1 MTIIEQAIVGK
12 VSQEACE
19 DGLAVNDGFVA
30 VIDGSTSKTPIEINP
45 GMSNGRYCME
55 LVKRYVCSMPFDTSV
70 ESFCTGVTEL
80 LRSAVVS
87 AGCNM
92 SRLKECPIERPAASA
107 VVYSVSRRQVWMV
120 GDCQCIVDGVL
131 YENKKPQE
139 DALATKRSEYLLRAM
154 AAGLEVADIQANDPG
169 RKHIINELVESCK
182 GQNVTYSVIDGFDI
196 PLDKVRIIDACDC
209 GQDIILASDGYPF
222 LKPTLAES
230 ENALAAQLDSDPLCI
245 RSFKATKGLAS
256 GNNSFDD
263 RCYVRFKG

>member
-55 LVKRYVCSMPFDTSV
+55 LVKRYVCSMTFDTSV
-70 ESFCTGVTEL
+70 ESFCTGVTEF

-92 SRLKECPIERPAASA
+92 SRLKECPTERPAASA

-196 PLDKVRIIDACDC
+196 PLDKVKVIDVRGGGDV
-209 GQDIILASDGYPF
+209 ILASDGYPF
-222 LKPTLAES
+222 LKGTLVES
-230 ENALAAQLDSDPLCI
+230 EEALAALLRDDPLCV
-245 RSFKATKGLAS
+245 RRFKATKGLMK
-256 GNNSFDD
+256 GNKSFDD
-263 RCYVRFKG
+263 RCYVRFSP

>member
-1 MTIIEQAIVGK
+1 M
-12 VSQEACE
+12 
-19 DGLAVNDGFVA
+19 AVNDGFVA
-30 VIDGSTSKTPIEINP
+30 VIDGSTSMTPIEINP

-55 LVKRYVCSMPFDTSV
+55 LVKRYVCSMTFDTSV

-92 SRLKECPIERPAASA
+92 SRLKECPTERPAASA
-107 VVYSVSRRQVWMV
+107 VVYSVSRSQ
-120 GDCQCIVDGVL
+120 VDGVL

-169 RKHIINELVESCK
+169 RKHVINELVESCK

-196 PLDKVRIIDACDC
+196 PLDKVKVIDVRGGGDV
-209 GQDIILASDGYPF
+209 ILASDGYPF
-222 LKPTLAES
+222 LKGTLVES
-230 ENALAAQLDSDPLCI
+230 EEALAALLRDDPLCV
-245 RSFKATKGLAS
+245 RRFKATKGLMK
-256 GNNSFDD
+256 GNKSFDD
-263 RCYVRFKG
+263 RCYVRFSP